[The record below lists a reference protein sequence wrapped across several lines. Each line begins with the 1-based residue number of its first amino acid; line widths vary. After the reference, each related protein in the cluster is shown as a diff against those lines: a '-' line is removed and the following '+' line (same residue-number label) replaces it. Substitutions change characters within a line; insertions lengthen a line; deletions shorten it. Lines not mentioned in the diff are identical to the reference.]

1 MRNTNVIINQNENE
15 WKEIFDFALI
25 HIVGVAL
32 VLNTFSTLTMFSLG
46 AGAQVSSIYQ
56 AALPI
61 TFILA
66 IWYSFFVGRK
76 IQNYINLS
84 KSWFARYAYIN
95 QGLQGVCFTNWCCEL
110 GSNQWHL
117 DFQSNA
123 LPTELPQ
130 QNILS
135 AHTPER
141 VTNEWQV
148 AMPEIDVRLVIPTQS
163 RFCVNAQIGGC
174 GMDSNLRR
182 INHLVY
188 S

>member
-84 KSWFARYAYIN
+84 KS
-95 QGLQGVCFTNWCCEL
+95 
-110 GSNQWHL
+110 
-117 DFQSNA
+117 
-123 LPTELPQ
+123 
-130 QNILS
+130 
-135 AHTPER
+135 
-141 VTNEWQV
+141 
-148 AMPEIDVRLVIPTQS
+148 
-163 RFCVNAQIGGC
+163 
-174 GMDSNLRR
+174 
-182 INHLVY
+182 
-188 S
+188 